1 MAFVVALAVALVA
14 TPIAALVATRLG
26 VVDRPGPHK
35 VQTAPVPYLGGAA
48 VYAAMVAALA
58 PSHPRLLLPLGLAL
72 ALGVADDVQSRS
84 PAFRIVG
91 AIVVGAAAGWAAPA
105 PMPLGALAT
114 AVAVIGLLNALN
126 LLDGLDGLAAGVAL
140 AAAAGFAAIGGDART
155 PALALAGALTGFLV
169 FNRPPARIY
178 LGDGGA
184 YVTGTTLALLAAL
197 LLDSRRGVATWA
209 VVPLLVAVPIL
220 DTAVAVVRRLRA
232 RRPLLAGDR
241 GHVYDQLVDRGR
253 SRAAAVLALVALQL
267 VLTLAAVGIAEL
279 DPAWA
284 VASSLACAFAV
295 IAVIAVTG
303 FTSPSDAWGGA
314 S

>member
-1 MAFVVALAVALVA
+1 MAFVVALVVALVA
-14 TPIAALVATRLG
+14 TPVAGFAATRLG
-26 VVDRPGPHK
+26 VVDRPGPYK
-35 VQTAPVPYLGGAA
+35 VQTEPVPYLGGVA
-48 VYAAMVAALA
+48 VYAALAAALA
-58 PSHPRLLLPLGLAL
+58 TSSPRLLLPLGLAL
-72 ALGVADDVQSRS
+72 ALGVADDVQGRS

-105 PMPLGALAT
+105 PMPLGAAAT

-140 AAAAGFAAIGGDART
+140 VAAAGFAAIGGDART
-155 PALALAGALTGFLV
+155 PALALGGALAGFLA

-184 YVTGTTLALLAAL
+184 YVTGTTLALLAAI

-209 VVPLLVAVPIL
+209 VVPLLLAVPVL
-220 DTAVAVVRRLRA
+220 DTAVAVVRRARA
-232 RRPLLAGDR
+232 RRPLLTGDR

-267 VLTLAAVGIAEL
+267 VLALAAVGIAEL

-284 VASSLACAFAV
+284 VASALACALTV
-295 IAVIAVTG
+295 VAVIAVTG